1 MYNERFFAS
10 SLSLQAWSG
19 IVPQIMSQQNLFSSF
34 PIHYSLVILPID
46 ATYPELLKASLHKAK
61 TTEYMN

>member
-1 MYNERFFAS
+1 
-10 SLSLQAWSG
+10 
-19 IVPQIMSQQNLFSSF
+19 MSQQKPFSSF

-46 ATYPELLKASLHKAK
+46 TTYPELLKSSLHKAK